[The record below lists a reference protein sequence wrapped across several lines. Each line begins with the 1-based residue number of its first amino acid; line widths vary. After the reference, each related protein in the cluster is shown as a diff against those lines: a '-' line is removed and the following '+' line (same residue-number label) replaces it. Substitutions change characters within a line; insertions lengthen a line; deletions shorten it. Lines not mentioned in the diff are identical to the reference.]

1 MEPDVKPDIKP
12 DIEPDIK
19 PDWGLGAVAS
29 LLAACG

>member
-12 DIEPDIK
+12 DIEPD
-19 PDWGLGAVAS
+19 WGLGAVAS